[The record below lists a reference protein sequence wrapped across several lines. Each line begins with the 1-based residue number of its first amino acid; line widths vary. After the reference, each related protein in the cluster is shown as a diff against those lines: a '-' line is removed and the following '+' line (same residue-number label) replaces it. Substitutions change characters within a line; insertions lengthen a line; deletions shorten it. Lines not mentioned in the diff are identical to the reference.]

1 MEIYDA
7 GDYMNNVINVNDYTV
22 LKDLLYTKQH
32 EWVRVEDDTV
42 TIGISDFA
50 QKKLKEVVYVELPEV
65 GREVGK
71 DESIASV
78 ESVKSVED
86 IYAPVSGKIVEVNET
101 LIDAPEKVNEDPYG
115 EGWMFKIKLSD
126 RNELNDLLKP
136 EEYAEF
142 IKKEG

>member
-65 GREVGK
+65 GRDVRK

>member
-86 IYAPVSGKIVEVNET
+86 IYAPVSGKIVEVNKT

>member
-1 MEIYDA
+1 
-7 GDYMNNVINVNDYTV
+7 MNNVINVNDYTV

>member
-1 MEIYDA
+1 VEIYDA

>member
-7 GDYMNNVINVNDYTV
+7 GDYMSNVINVNDYAV

>member
-1 MEIYDA
+1 VEIYDA

-86 IYAPVSGKIVEVNET
+86 IYAPVSGKIVEVNKT